1 MPTPTL
7 IVVSGPPRTGTTTL
21 AHALAPAIPCPALCR
36 DEIKEGLVHAHD
48 GEFRPGA
55 GDALTEPTFTL
66 FFDAVRLLLAGG
78 VTVVAEAA
86 WQDRLWRR
94 GLEPIAGLARL
105 RIVQCHVDA
114 AVGRERRRAAAEAGA
129 GKAHARLI
137 GDDLEDW
144 QRAYAS
150 FERLSI
156 PAPSLDVDT
165 TDGYAPGL
173 TAIVE
178 FVNRP

>member
-1 MPTPTL
+1 VPTPTL

-36 DEIKEGLVHAHD
+36 DEIKEGMVHAYD

-55 GDALTEPTFTL
+55 GDALTEPAFTV
-66 FFDAVRLLLAGG
+66 FFDTLRLLLSGG
-78 VTVVAEAA
+78 VTVVAESA

-94 GLEPIAGLARL
+94 GLEPIADLARL

-114 AVGRERRRAAAEAGA
+114 AVGRERRRTAAGT
-129 GKAHARLI
+129 AHARLI
-137 GDDLEDW
+137 GDELEDW

-150 FERLSI
+150 FERVSI
-156 PAPSLDVDT
+156 AAPSIDVDT
-165 TDGYAPGL
+165 TDGYAPDVA
-173 TAIVE
+173 AIVD